1 MALNKKRNLTV
12 LAVVILVIAIVLSSF
27 VYLNS
32 QKPYSGTVESISIG
46 VIPLELNTLIYMAN
60 DQHYFASNG
69 LNVTFKSYD
78 SGFDAVKGMLNGET
92 NIAFAS
98 EFVVAE
104 DALAN
109 SSFYTFGSI
118 AKYNIYNVVARTDN
132 GISDISDLAGKTV
145 GVAFGSIAQFYL
157 GSFLELNNINPS
169 EVTVVNVPNAQ
180 TANALANGTVDA
192 VVTYQPIINQ
202 IESLLHNDTVI
213 WPAQSDQLGYFD
225 AVCTTSWATTH
236 SDAIARFLKALIQ
249 SENYVTSHQNQAI
262 ASVTKTLNYSSS
274 YLPSVWSNYQ
284 FSVTLDQSQILAMQT
299 EAQWL
304 ISNNLTNTTSVPNFL
319 NYVYVNGLESVQ
331 PNAVN
336 IIS

>member
-1 MALNKKRNLTV
+1 M
-12 LAVVILVIAIVLSSF
+12 
-27 VYLNS
+27 
-32 QKPYSGTVESISIG
+32 
-46 VIPLELNTLIYMAN
+46 
-60 DQHYFASNG
+60 
-69 LNVTFKSYD
+69 
-78 SGFDAVKGMLNGET
+78 
-92 NIAFAS
+92 
-98 EFVVAE
+98 VAE

-213 WPAQSDQLGYFD
+213 WQAQSDQLGYFD